1 MNCLKTEI
9 SNIVYDLKD
18 TFVKDRRYFHQN
30 PELSYKEFNTSAY
43 IKEVLD
49 GLGIP
54 YKDGYGITGV
64 LAEIKGAKPVT
75 DEKVILFR
83 ADMDALPVTEGS
95 NKEYASKNPGVMHA
109 CGHDAHTAILLG
121 LCRVISK
128 VKDEFSGTV
137 KFCFQPAE
145 ELDGGALSFVDSG
158 ALENPDV
165 DVCLALHVDP
175 DIDAGK
181 VRIKSGSLYA
191 SPDDF
196 YIKIIG
202 KGGHG
207 AERFNCIDP
216 ILISAKVI
224 EEIINIPEKYNDT
237 EEDAVVSVGTVCGGT
252 ATNIIPDFVEI
263 SGTARSLSANVRNL
277 LKTKIEEVT
286 KSICDM
292 YGAGYEYKFNELCP
306 PLVNDPDLAEAL
318 LKSAKE
324 SLGAENVIKGG
335 SYTMAGEDFACFAL
349 NRPSV
354 MVKLGCRNE
363 DKGIVNP
370 IHNPMFD
377 IDEECLLTGVKIFAD
392 FAVDFLN

>member
-1 MNCLKTEI
+1 MKCLKTEI
-9 SNIVYDLKD
+9 LNIAYDLKD
-18 TFVKDRRYFHQN
+18 IFVKDRRFFHQN

-43 IKEVLD
+43 VKNVLD
-49 GLGIP
+49 ELGIP
-54 YKDGYGITGV
+54 YKDGYGITGI
-64 LAEIKGAKPVT
+64 LAEIEG
-75 DEKVILFR
+75 EKTAEDKNVILFR
-83 ADMDALPVTEGS
+83 GDMDALPVTECS
-95 NKEYASKNPGVMHA
+95 DKEYASNAEGVMHA

-121 LCRVISK
+121 LCRVLSK
-128 VKDEFSGTV
+128 IKDKFSGTV

-145 ELDGGALSFVDSG
+145 ELDGGADSFINNR

-165 DVCLALHVDP
+165 DICLALHVDP
-175 DIDAGK
+175 EIDAGK

-216 ILISAKVI
+216 ILISGKVI

-252 ATNIIPDFVEI
+252 ATNIIPDYVEI
-263 SGTARSLSANVRNL
+263 SGTARSLSTNVRNL

-292 YGAGYEYKFNELCP
+292 YGASYEYEFKELSP

-324 SLGAENVIKGG
+324 SLGADNVIKGG
-335 SYTMAGEDFACFAL
+335 SYTMAGEDFACFAI
-349 NRPSV
+349 NKPSV

-363 DKGIVNP
+363 EKGIINS

-377 IDEECLLTGVKIFAD
+377 IDEECLLTGVKMFAY